1 MIVYIIGTKA
11 QYIKMAP
18 VVLET
23 IAQGLPFRLVL
34 TGQHSETFDDLQQN
48 FGLPPADLTLVD
60 GSEAKDR
67 ISFARWIW
75 RSFLAARLPRPQRLW
90 RQASV
95 IVVHGDTAS
104 ALLGAGIGW
113 SYRRPVVHVEAGLRS
128 FNYLH
133 PFPEE
138 LIRVLVSHIATL
150 HLCPDAVAAKNLQGA
165 RGECLVTDGNTLKD
179 ALRLALKAARPPAAR
194 RGRPYAVFS
203 AHRQENLFNSGRLEA
218 LLDLLRKLTGIVD
231 VKFVLH
237 PVTRKRLEQL
247 GLIDALRQQPG
258 LELVPRMDFFGFI
271 GLIGGAAFVAT
282 DGGSNQEECAM
293 LDIPCVLLRQAT
305 ERPDGLDTNVLLG
318 DLDEARIL
326 AFAQQHLVSE
336 RELGL
341 RDAYSPSARI
351 VERLAGFLGGS
362 SALQATDTI
371 VSDAE

>member
-23 IAQGLPFRLVL
+23 ISQRLPFRLVL
-34 TGQHSETFDDLQQN
+34 TGQHNETFDDLQQN
-48 FGLPPADLTLVD
+48 FGLPPADLTLVE

-67 ISFARWIW
+67 VSFARWIW
-75 RSFLAARLPRPQRLW
+75 RSLVAVRSPRAKQFW

-104 ALLGAGIGW
+104 ALLGAAIGW
-113 SYRRPVVHVEAGLRS
+113 RHSRPVAHVEAGLRS
-128 FNYLH
+128 FNYFH

-138 LIRVLVSHIATL
+138 LIRVLVSCTATL
-150 HLCPDAVAAKNLQGA
+150 HLCPDMVAAKNLQGA

-179 ALRLALKAARPPAAR
+179 ALRLALKAARPPAER

-203 AHRQENLFNSGRLEA
+203 AHRQENLFNRGRLEA
-218 LLDLLRKLTGIVD
+218 LLGILRKLTGILD
-231 VKFVLH
+231 IKFVLH

-247 GLIDALRQQPG
+247 GLMDSLRQQSG
-258 LELVPRMDFFGFI
+258 LELVPRMDFFGFV

-305 ERPDGLDTNVLLG
+305 ERPDGLDGNVLLG
-318 DLDEARIL
+318 DLDEVGILEFARR
-326 AFAQQHLVSE
+326 HLGAG
-336 RELGL
+336 RTLRL
-341 RDAYSPSARI
+341 RDTHSPSSRI
-351 VERLAGFLGGS
+351 VGRLAGFLEQGTVVP
-362 SALQATDTI
+362 AAQ
-371 VSDAE
+371 